1 MVSMATSVG
10 GLSPAA
16 AAEGCHYPIR
26 VLQLNRLTHRAA
38 WSLFRL
44 VILVA
49 KRRKTKML
57 RRRSSTPGKQMP
69 LKTVFAKFMEF
80 LGSSMW
86 TLSIATFIEQKSIVF
101 DREQGN
107 PEAYAE
113 IHKEF
118 SSFVDTLI
126 ECFCEDLKIT
136 PRSLVDSLKS
146 NDDKKLTTKEKQ
158 LLEPVVAAQ
167 DYDVF
172 VPMMMRKNVELQL
185 QALHM
190 IEVMCGL
197 LPTVLTVEEDEE
209 TQRVLAD
216 ADETE
221 RYILIQVLQQ
231 SKAEW
236 ERDQANRALLQKQ
249 FEDAVRESLLDR
261 ARLMAMKESEEK
273 AMSDA
278 MSCNIKSFA
287 DLKIGAEERAKSA
300 AINGER
306 SVEKEKERQKE
317 AEKLKAAK
325 ALEAEAEKAKEAEKA
340 GKAVEVGKP
349 KDSSPKN
356 EKPEKSEKTEKP
368 QKAEKSSEKPVRAKT
383 PATPNRIERPRSRS
397 NSKSPNPVDK
407 TTVSKAASVDAEV
420 TKRRP
425 STSKKPP
432 KQLGDVKPPKG
443 PMTPKQLEPEED
455 KTAFDYKALLRDS
468 EGGINPDAIKAR
480 AMYLQEQRNKLLA
493 LKQQEREK
501 QFHEEEAKTA
511 LERPKTAKFA
521 RGALRGAAKAKAVND
536 DVMETRKAVASK
548 LKSEVIHQ

>member
-1 MVSMATSVG
+1 
-10 GLSPAA
+10 
-16 AAEGCHYPIR
+16 
-26 VLQLNRLTHRAA
+26 
-38 WSLFRL
+38 
-44 VILVA
+44 
-49 KRRKTKML
+49 ML

-69 LKTVFAKFMEF
+69 LKTVFSKFMDF

-107 PEAYAE
+107 PDTYQEV
-113 IHKEF
+113 HKEF

-136 PRSLVDSLKS
+136 PQNLVDSLKS
-146 NDDKKLTTKEKQ
+146 NDNKKLTKKEKQLLEPVVAAQDYDVFVPMMMRKNVELQLQALHMIEQ

-221 RYILIQVLQQ
+221 RYILLQVLQQ

-236 ERDQANRALLQKQ
+236 EADMANRAKLQKQ
-249 FEDAVRESLLDR
+249 FEDAIKESLLDR

-273 AMSDA
+273 AISDA
-278 MSCNIKSFA
+278 INVNIKTFA
-287 DLKIGAEERAKSA
+287 DLKIGAADKDKSKDGESSQASKAKTDEASKA
-300 AINGER
+300 KAVE
-306 SVEKEKERQKE
+306 VEKSNEKEPLKKTLSKE
-317 AEKLKAAK
+317 AEKSERQALKDRVK
-325 ALEAEAEKAKEAEKA
+325 TPGPNQI
-340 GKAVEVGKP
+340 GKVSSRPSSKSASRSSQPDVEEKP
-349 KDSSPKN
+349 KD
-356 EKPEKSEKTEKP
+356 
-368 QKAEKSSEKPVRAKT
+368 
-383 PATPNRIERPRSRS
+383 
-397 NSKSPNPVDK
+397 
-407 TTVSKAASVDAEV
+407 AEV
-420 TKRRP
+420 EEKEIPKKRP
-425 STSKKPP
+425 STSKGRKP
-432 KQLGDVKPPKG
+432 LGEVKPPKG
-443 PMTPKQLEPEED
+443 PLSPALQPEEE
-455 KTAFDYKALLRDS
+455 KPKATPFDYKSLLRDS
-468 EGGINPDAIKAR
+468 GGGINEEAVKAR
-480 AMYLQEQRNKLLA
+480 AQYLKEQRDKLLA

-501 QFHEEEAKTA
+501 QFHDQEAKNA

-521 RGALRGAAKAKAVND
+521 RGALRGVAVARPVD
-536 DVMETRKAVASK
+536 DDILESRKAVASK
-548 LKSEVIHQ
+548 LKSEVIKS